1 MIGRYGIPVL
11 LILLL
16 AVLPAGAELRQWTD
30 ENGVKHF
37 SNKEDLPEGVSVERS
52 IEEKESQ
59 PEVQRRYRKSAPA
72 TRPQSKPGQTYQ
84 RQKTPNKDATL
95 KEIRSREARLR
106 EVFGR
111 IYTKRRYVNRHG
123 KQDIDSIRRL
133 NGEIEALEKS
143 GADSANLK
151 QLKEERAASEM
162 RLFNENL
169 RTRKGV
175 GEDIKEYQ
183 EIKNEIAELE
193 KSL

>member
-16 AVLPAGAELRQWTD
+16 AALPAGAELRQWTD

-37 SNKEDLPEGVSVERS
+37 SNKEDLPEDASVERS
-52 IEEKESQ
+52 FEEKESH
-59 PEVQRRYRKSAPA
+59 PGERRPYRTTTPA
-72 TRPQSKPGQTYQ
+72 TRSKSRTNQAYQSRSKPD
-84 RQKTPNKDATL
+84 RATIL
-95 KEIRSREARLR
+95 KEIRIREAKQRDL
-106 EVFGR
+106 FDR
-111 IYTKRRYVNRHG
+111 IYTKRRYVKRHG
-123 KQDIDSIRRL
+123 KQDIDRIRRL
-133 NGEIEALEKS
+133 NAEIDALEKS

-183 EIKNEIAELE
+183 EIKNEIAGLE